1 MKKKA
6 SEKITERIQPDISF
20 GLTESQINE
29 RKQNGDTNNV
39 ESETSKTYLQII
51 CGNVFTFFNFLMF
64 GIALLFILFVGLKSI
79 GNMSFIVIVV
89 INILIGTIQ
98 ECKSKRTI
106 EKARLM
112 TMGKNIVK
120 RNGEEIEVFPSE
132 ILLDDII
139 ILKAGDQIPVDCIV
153 RDGRAEINE
162 SLLTGES
169 TPVKKKEEDELFAGS
184 FVISGYC
191 IVQAMKIGKDTYIY
205 SIESKAKNFKK
216 PKSKLMTSITGLI
229 KKLTYI
235 VIPLGLITFWTALIA
250 NAIPY
255 HAYLA
260 NIKAGMD
267 ATEAAALANGL
278 TTMKAVFSASI
289 TSGGTAM
296 IGMIPA
302 GMILLTSVAMAT
314 GVMKLAKK
322 KTLVQDLYSVESLSR
337 IDTLCL
343 DKTGTLT
350 DGTMT
355 VEDVIEFGFYNIPE
369 IMSSYLSTEK
379 SPNLTSKALI
389 ERFGNE
395 AKYKVLDYQEFSSAR
410 KYSVVKFD
418 NLGIFALG
426 APEYLTRDIDTLKR
440 AREYQ
445 ANGVRVLILVKLNTE
460 FNGEIPEYENILAE
474 MDNHVT
480 VSMFLIRDNIR
491 QEVKGT
497 MEWFAENDVDIY
509 VISGDNIGTVS
520 YIAKQ
525 SGIKN
530 WDKVVDMSQIN
541 DDTDTDSL
549 IMNNRIF
556 GRVSPEQ
563 KALIIDTLK
572 AHGRTVGVTGDGV
585 NDILAMKKSD
595 CAIALANGAPATKN
609 IANLVLMDSNF
620 SNMQSAV
627 LEGRRVVNNVQR
639 SATLFLMK
647 NFFFMFLI
655 IFTILIGITFPIE
668 TSVMGLINI
677 FLTGIGSL
685 MLSIEPTASKIE
697 GNFLKNVLTKAIP
710 AGFFL
715 FLPCGFLII
724 YSFCKA
730 GLDTTA
736 VNAFIANPDNAII
749 PVFAICI
756 TIAGFFVFYKV
767 CRPFTKY
774 RAVLYGI
781 LLSCVIILALAIPEF
796 FMNNSTVYWGKLLEE
811 NEGIGNVLKAFFGD
825 LFSLKL
831 YRQFRDQW
839 FIIIGFALL
848 TTVLYQLSDKLISKI
863 FKIRMFESFD
873 DDDKK

>member
-1 MKKKA
+1 MKKKII
-6 SEKITERIQPDISF
+6 EETKRINPDLNT
-20 GLTESQINE
+20 GLLPNE
-29 RKQNGDTNNV
+29 IEIRKANGDVNNA
-39 ESETSKTYLQII
+39 ESETGKTYLQII
-51 CGNVFTFFNFLMF
+51 LGNVFTFFNLLMF
-64 GIALLFILFVGLKSI
+64 AIALLFIMFVGLKSI
-79 GNMSFIVIVV
+79 GNMSFIVIVTV
-89 INILIGTIQ
+89 NILIGTIQ

-112 TMGKNIVK
+112 TMGKNTVK
-120 RNGEEIEVFPSE
+120 RNGKEVEVFPNE
-132 ILLDDII
+132 ILLDDIV
-139 ILKAGDQIPVDCIV
+139 ILKAGDQIPADCII
-153 RDGRAEINE
+153 REGRGEINE

-169 TPVKKKEEDELFAGS
+169 TPVKKKEDDELFAGS

-191 IVQAMKIGKDTYIY
+191 IAQVMKIGKDTYIY
-205 SIESKAKNFKK
+205 SIESKAKDFKK
-216 PKSKLMTSITGLI
+216 PKSKLMTSITSLI

-267 ATEAAALANGL
+267 PAEAAALANGIINVREL
-278 TTMKAVFSASI
+278 VSASI
-289 TSGGTAM
+289 TTGGAAM

-302 GMILLTSVAMAT
+302 GMILLASVAMAT

-355 VEDVIEFGFYNIPE
+355 VEDVIEFQFCDIKD
-369 IMSSYLSTEK
+369 IMSAYLSADK
-379 SPNLTSKALI
+379 SPNLTSKAMI
-389 ERFGNE
+389 ERFGNHE
-395 AKYKVLDYQEFSSAR
+395 THKIIDTIEFSSAR
-410 KYSVVKFD
+410 KYSAVKFED
-418 NLGIFALG
+418 LGTYVLG
-426 APEYLTRDIDTLKR
+426 APEYLTKDIEVLKK
-440 AREYQ
+440 ARGYQ
-445 ANGVRVLILVKLNTE
+445 SNGVRVLLLAKINDEIIDEKLPE
-460 FNGEIPEYENILAE
+460 EKEIVA
-474 MDNHVT
+474 
-480 VSMFLIRDNIR
+480 MFLIRDNIR

-497 MEWFAENDVDIY
+497 MEWFAANDVDIY
-509 VISGDNIGTVS
+509 VISGDNTGTVS

-530 WDKVVDMSQIN
+530 WDKVVDMSQVN
-541 DDTDTDSL
+541 DDTDIDSL

-620 SNMQSAV
+620 NNMQSAV

-655 IFTILIGITFPIE
+655 MFTILIGIAFPIE

-677 FLTGIGSL
+677 FVTGIGSL
-685 MLSIEPTASKIE
+685 LLSIEPSASRIE
-697 GNFLKNVLTKAIP
+697 GNFLKNVLSKAIP
-710 AGFFL
+710 AGFFM
-715 FLPCGFLII
+715 FLPCAFLII
-724 YSFCKA
+724 YSFA
-730 GLDTTA
+730 RVGLDTTA
-736 VNAFIANPDNAII
+736 VNAFIADPANAIV

-756 TIAGFFVFYKV
+756 VIAGFIVFYKV

-774 RAVLYGI
+774 RAILFTV
-781 LLSCVIILALAIPEF
+781 LLSIVVLLSLAIPEF
-796 FMNNSTVYWGKLLEE
+796 FMNNSTVYWGKLLAE
-811 NEGIGNVLKAFFGD
+811 NDGFGEVLRAFFGD

-831 YRQFRDQW
+831 YKQFRDQW

-848 TTVLYQLSDKLISKI
+848 SSFLYLLSDWIITKL
-863 FKIRMFESFD
+863 FKVRMF
-873 DDDKK
+873 DKLEDEDR